1 MDAPQLLD
9 KERERTTFPPEELQQ
24 LVSGNPEMRHR
35 MQAIAEAD
43 PLLGDKTESVFPMGR
58 KESYALMLQK
68 WHRCISLGEELGL
81 TPGERGTLSMVAG
94 ISSGIGL
101 HSGVFVPTIMKQS
114 TPEQLEQWADKLW
127 PQGNWIGCCKIV
139 YKIGRAALP
148 SNPETD
154 AQTEIAHGSN
164 VRGLETTCTFLPDTD
179 EFDVHMPELSS
190 IKWWPGA
197 LGVLSNHA
205 VLYARLVV
213 AGEDLGVHNFLVQ
226 LRDLETHA
234 PLPGVEVGDI
244 GPKWGTNG
252 NDNGVSSTPP
262 FVALSIV

>member
-35 MQAIAEAD
+35 MQAIVEAD

-81 TPGERGTLSMVAG
+81 TPGERGTLTLVAG
-94 ISSGIGL
+94 LDNGIGL

-127 PQGNWIGCCKIV
+127 PQGNWIGC
-139 YKIGRAALP
+139 Y
-148 SNPETD
+148 

-252 NDNGVSSTPP
+252 NDNGVSS
-262 FVALSIV
+262 A